1 MTPSLGLINLLEW
14 LTELRETFY
23 LLGYQFIIN
32 GYNSRRAR
40 WNRCFGQGVGKGHG
54 ASTPSLNAPLRKS
67 TQARQPKKLFK
78 PSLLGF
84 L

>member
-54 ASTPSLNAPLRKS
+54 ASMSPWSTPFSPNLHMFINPEALQTHPLW
-67 TQARQPKKLFK
+67 L
-78 PSLLGF
+78 
-84 L
+84 